1 MKIYNIEEGYGSREL
16 GFNLILDF
24 LRYIG
29 ASYQFMFFI
38 MAVVMQILVYN
49 IIKRYNYSVWISVFI
64 YYCISPFYIAT
75 FNGMRQ
81 YLAIAVFIVALKYIE
96 QKKIFKYIMLVSSLI
111 TVLGLAFV
119 VGILYHYFQ
128 GQLMGELKKE
138 AVYISRGVESTG
150 TDYLKKLND
159 EDSRITY
166 VDESGKVIYDNEAN
180 VESMDNHGHRKEIR
194 EAEIN
199 GEGADERMSSTLSE
213 KTMYYA
219 VRLENGN
226 VLRVSSNQASV
237 WMLLLQLL
245 PPFAAVLILML
256 LLSGVFA
263 SRLSGKVV
271 EPLNGLDLEH
281 PDENDA
287 YDEVQ
292 PLLSKI
298 GRQSRQ
304 IRLQLEAA
312 RRQQKEFSII
322 TENMQEGLLVIDRY
336 TMVLSVNS
344 SVGKLLK
351 VKEIKTGESVYLLNR
366 SEEFRGVVGQV
377 LEGKH
382 ENKILRLDGS
392 EIQVI
397 ANPVTRENK
406 TEGAVILLVDV
417 TEKVE
422 REQLRREFSANVS
435 HELKTPLTSISGFAE
450 IMQDGFVKDED
461 VKVFAG
467 RIYKE
472 AQRLI
477 RLVGDVIR
485 ISRLDEGGLPYQWEK
500 LDLYSLTHDIFST
513 LHEAAEK
520 QEVHMYME
528 GGSTVLDTVSTIM
541 EEVLYNVCDNAVKYN
556 RRGGEVFVRLKDGED
571 AVRVNVRDT
580 GIGIPKEDQERIF
593 ERFYRVDKSHSKE
606 IGGTGLGLSIV
617 KHGVKTLNGRLWLNS
632 EPGQGTEIIMEFPKH
647 HMEEE
652 AAE

>member
-1 MKIYNIEEGYGSREL
+1 
-16 GFNLILDF
+16 
-24 LRYIG
+24 
-29 ASYQFMFFI
+29 
-38 MAVVMQILVYN
+38 
-49 IIKRYNYSVWISVFI
+49 
-64 YYCISPFYIAT
+64 
-75 FNGMRQ
+75 
-81 YLAIAVFIVALKYIE
+81 
-96 QKKIFKYIMLVSSLI
+96 MLVSSLI

-344 SVGKLLK
+344 SVGELLK

-528 GGSTVLDTVSTIM
+528 GGSIVLDTVPTIM

-593 ERFYRVDKSHSKE
+593 ERFYRVDKSHSRE

-632 EPGQGTEIIMEFPKH
+632 ESGQGTEIIMEFPKY
-647 HMEEE
+647 HMEKET
-652 AAE
+652 AE

>member
-1 MKIYNIEEGYGSREL
+1 
-16 GFNLILDF
+16 
-24 LRYIG
+24 
-29 ASYQFMFFI
+29 
-38 MAVVMQILVYN
+38 
-49 IIKRYNYSVWISVFI
+49 
-64 YYCISPFYIAT
+64 
-75 FNGMRQ
+75 
-81 YLAIAVFIVALKYIE
+81 
-96 QKKIFKYIMLVSSLI
+96 MLVSSLI

-128 GQLMGELKKE
+128 GQLMDELKKE
-138 AVYISRGVESTG
+138 AVYISRGVESAG
-150 TDYLKKLND
+150 VDYLQQLNA

-245 PPFAAVLILML
+245 PPFVAVLILML

-271 EPLNGLDLEH
+271 EPLNELDLEH
-281 PDENDA
+281 PEENDA

-344 SVGKLLK
+344 SVGRLLK
-351 VKEIKTGESVYLLNR
+351 VKEVKTGESVYLLNR
-366 SEEFRGVVGQV
+366 SEEFRDVVGQV

-382 ENKILRLDGS
+382 EDKVLRLDGS
-392 EIQVI
+392 DIQVI

-528 GGSTVLDTVSTIM
+528 GGSTVLDTVPMIM

-556 RRGGEVFVRLKDGED
+556 HRGGEVFVRLKDEGD

-593 ERFYRVDKSHSKE
+593 ERFYRVDKSHSRE

-647 HMEEE
+647 HMEKE

>member
-1 MKIYNIEEGYGSREL
+1 
-16 GFNLILDF
+16 
-24 LRYIG
+24 
-29 ASYQFMFFI
+29 
-38 MAVVMQILVYN
+38 
-49 IIKRYNYSVWISVFI
+49 
-64 YYCISPFYIAT
+64 
-75 FNGMRQ
+75 
-81 YLAIAVFIVALKYIE
+81 
-96 QKKIFKYIMLVSSLI
+96 MLVSSLI
-111 TVLGLAFV
+111 TILGLAFV

-128 GQLMGELKKE
+128 GQLMSELKKE
-138 AVYISRGVESTG
+138 AVYISRGVESAGTG
-150 TDYLKKLND
+150 YLQQLND
-159 EDSRITY
+159 ENSRITY

-245 PPFAAVLILML
+245 PPFVAVLILML

-271 EPLNGLDLEH
+271 EPLNELDLEH
-281 PDENDA
+281 PEENDA

-298 GRQSRQ
+298 GRQNRQ

-344 SVGKLLK
+344 SVGRLLK
-351 VKEIKTGESVYLLNR
+351 VKEVKTGESVYLLNR
-366 SEEFRGVVGQV
+366 SEEFRDVVGQV

-382 ENKILRLDGS
+382 EDKVLRLDGS
-392 EIQVI
+392 DIQVI

-528 GGSTVLDTVSTIM
+528 GGSTVLDTVPMIM

-556 RRGGEVFVRLKDGED
+556 HRGGEVFVRLKDEGD

-593 ERFYRVDKSHSKE
+593 ERFYRVDKSHSRE

-647 HMEEE
+647 HMEKE

>member
-1 MKIYNIEEGYGSREL
+1 
-16 GFNLILDF
+16 
-24 LRYIG
+24 
-29 ASYQFMFFI
+29 
-38 MAVVMQILVYN
+38 
-49 IIKRYNYSVWISVFI
+49 
-64 YYCISPFYIAT
+64 
-75 FNGMRQ
+75 
-81 YLAIAVFIVALKYIE
+81 
-96 QKKIFKYIMLVSSLI
+96 MLVSSLI

-128 GQLMGELKKE
+128 GQLMDELKKE
-138 AVYISRGVESTG
+138 AVYISRGVESAG
-150 TDYLKKLND
+150 TDYLQQLND

-245 PPFAAVLILML
+245 PPFVAVLILML

-298 GRQSRQ
+298 GRQNRQ

-351 VKEIKTGESVYLLNR
+351 VKEIKAGESVYLLNR

-528 GGSTVLDTVSTIM
+528 GGSTVLDTVPTIM

-593 ERFYRVDKSHSKE
+593 ERFYRVDKSHSRE

-647 HMEEE
+647 HMEKE

>member
-1 MKIYNIEEGYGSREL
+1 
-16 GFNLILDF
+16 
-24 LRYIG
+24 
-29 ASYQFMFFI
+29 
-38 MAVVMQILVYN
+38 
-49 IIKRYNYSVWISVFI
+49 
-64 YYCISPFYIAT
+64 
-75 FNGMRQ
+75 
-81 YLAIAVFIVALKYIE
+81 
-96 QKKIFKYIMLVSSLI
+96 MLVSSLI

-128 GQLMGELKKE
+128 GQLMDELKKE
-138 AVYISRGVESTG
+138 AVYISRGVESAG
-150 TDYLKKLND
+150 VDYLQQLND

-245 PPFAAVLILML
+245 PSFVAVLILML

-281 PDENDA
+281 PDENDV

-366 SEEFRGVVGQV
+366 TEEFRGVVGQV

-382 ENKILRLDGS
+382 ENKILRLGGS

-528 GGSTVLDTVSTIM
+528 GGSTVLDTVPMIM

-593 ERFYRVDKSHSKE
+593 ERFYRVDKSHSRE

-647 HMEEE
+647 HMEKE

>member
-1 MKIYNIEEGYGSREL
+1 MS
-16 GFNLILDF
+16 
-24 LRYIG
+24 
-29 ASYQFMFFI
+29 
-38 MAVVMQILVYN
+38 
-49 IIKRYNYSVWISVFI
+49 
-64 YYCISPFYIAT
+64 
-75 FNGMRQ
+75 
-81 YLAIAVFIVALKYIE
+81 
-96 QKKIFKYIMLVSSLI
+96 KKIFKYIMLVSSLI

-128 GQLMGELKKE
+128 GQLMDELKKE
-138 AVYISRGVESTG
+138 AVYISRGVESAG
-150 TDYLKKLND
+150 VDYLQQLND

-245 PPFAAVLILML
+245 PPFVAVLILML

-281 PDENDA
+281 PDENDV

-344 SVGKLLK
+344 SVGRLLK
-351 VKEIKTGESVYLLNR
+351 VKEVKTGESVYLLNR
-366 SEEFRGVVGQV
+366 SEEFRDVVCQV
-377 LEGKH
+377 LDGKH
-382 ENKILRLDGS
+382 EDKVLRLDGS

-528 GGSTVLDTVSTIM
+528 GGSTVLDTVPMIM

-593 ERFYRVDKSHSKE
+593 ERFYRVDKSHSRE

-647 HMEEE
+647 HMEKE